1 MRSIDGGFKISGCY
15 RHDKWTSQENQV
27 EIPTYRCLEVLDQVT
42 DGLEFGTEVTPL
54 GDANGQ
60 VIAQRGDRILEALS
74 ILREQKGAML
84 LETLDHLDRP
94 SATQTCTQP

>member
-1 MRSIDGGFKISGCY
+1 M
-15 RHDKWTSQENQV
+15 

-42 DGLEFGTEVTPL
+42 SGLEFGTEVTPL
-54 GDANGQ
+54 DDANGQ
-60 VIAQRGDRILEALS
+60 VIARRGDRILEALS